1 VAEDVLLLPLVVLE
15 LGVAGADSLELPDE
29 PPLDPPLEL
38 PPPEEPPPPLLN
50 ERPRSLRLP
59 RICGA
64 IIEANFRAWMVPLIR
79 IVRRTSPSV
88 MPAVRVAATV
98 FCAAGCADWVLQ

>member
-1 VAEDVLLLPLVVLE
+1 VVDVE
-15 LGVAGADSLELPDE
+15 SLAVPDE
-29 PPLDPPLEL
+29 PPLGPLVLPPPPDEL
-38 PPPEEPPPPLLN
+38 PPPLLK
-50 ERPRSLRLP
+50 ERPRPLRLP

-64 IIEANFRAWMVPLIR
+64 MMEANFKAWMVPLIR

-98 FCAAGCADWVLQ
+98 FCAAGCADWILQ